1 MVLILGVIL
10 LALAALS
17 MVRLWGRVRYSQEG
31 LALWLGLGLIRYQ
44 ILPRR
49 PKRAKQKKKQR
60 ERQQEKP
67 EKAETRRTGGPTAPV
82 RKIIP
87 LVGEAAS
94 RIRGRIRID
103 QLSLEVTAAAA
114 DPARA
119 ALAFG
124 GANALIGMILP
135 VLEHNFTVKDREIR
149 TAVDFQKSEP
159 TIYLSARLSMTV
171 GQAVVF
177 ALWMLSRLA
186 RIMEPGRKGNKSES
200 QKEAV

>member
-1 MVLILGVIL
+1 MRVLLILGAIL
-10 LALAALS
+10 LVLAALS
-17 MVRLWGRVRYSQEG
+17 MVRLWGRLHYSQEG
-31 LALWLGLGLIRYQ
+31 LSLWLGLGPIRYQ
-44 ILPRR
+44 ILPRH
-49 PKRAKQKKKQR
+49 PKKAKQDQKKPKQAKK
-60 ERQQEKP
+60 EE
-67 EKAETRRTGGPTAPV
+67 TGGPAAPV
-82 RKIIP
+82 KRLIP
-87 LVGEAAS
+87 LVGEAA
-94 RIRGRIRID
+94 GRLRRKVRID
-103 QLSLEVTAAAA
+103 RLRLEVTAAAA

-149 TAVDFQKSEP
+149 TAVDFQKTEP

-177 ALWMLSRLA
+177 ALWLLSRLA
-186 RIMEPGRKGNKSES
+186 GAMKPGQKENRSES